1 MYIRI
6 YVYIYTCIYIYAY
19 IHTCTHT
26 HTHTSTPSPHA
37 TWSHHD
43 PIIHATIHLAVTI
56 LAAGLRGAN
65 TGASKTETHE
75 APHHAHHMH
84 KAGHAQCVQHAA
96 PNTETA
102 APNTA
107 APNTETAAPNTETA
121 APHTYT
127 AAPHTYTAAPNTYTA
142 APNTETAHAL
152 ARLRYAHSPTCPP
165 ACVQTGASACARVR
179 VCARVGG
186 RKQPGRRPL

>member
-1 MYIRI
+1 MYVCIHVYMYVYMYIRI

-102 APNTA
+102 APNT
-107 APNTETAAPNTETA
+107 
-121 APHTYT
+121 
-127 AAPHTYTAAPNTYTA
+127 YTA